1 MRAALGGD
9 DGGDRTA
16 ALPRAGGWSAARN
29 RSSSGIVAE
38 NKTKCG
44 GAYEYVG
51 NRTDNW
57 LCVKRSAEIHIYIW
71 LGGWARGSGVV
82 DRCYIDPTFAPSPAA
97 YALFGW
103 ALMRH
108 FSADAGTI
116 VRATTL
122 PDPRLTAPAPDKEA
136 KAKATIVY
144 VHDACAIQQCLARN
158 THQQQRCIDAEI
170 NAWKRGSDRVK
181 AVHA

>member
-1 MRAALGGD
+1 MAAIGV
-9 DGGDRTA
+9 
-16 ALPRAGGWSAARN
+16 PR
-29 RSSSGIVAE
+29 
-38 NKTKCG
+38 
-44 GAYEYVG
+44 
-51 NRTDNW
+51 
-57 LCVKRSAEIHIYIW
+57 HIYIW

-122 PDPRLTAPAPDKEA
+122 PDPRLTAPAPGPTLPESPA
-136 KAKATIVY
+136 HVRAARAIARRAR
-144 VHDACAIQQCLARN
+144 ACIP
-158 THQQQRCIDAEI
+158 
-170 NAWKRGSDRVK
+170 
-181 AVHA
+181 